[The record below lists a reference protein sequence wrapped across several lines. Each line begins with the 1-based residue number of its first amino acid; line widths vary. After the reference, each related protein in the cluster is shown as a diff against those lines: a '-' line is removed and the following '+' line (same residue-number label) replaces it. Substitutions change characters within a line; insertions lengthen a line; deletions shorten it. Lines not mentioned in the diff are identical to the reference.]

1 MSFWGIFDWF
11 YKTLNYLG
19 LANKDA
25 TILFLGLD
33 NAGKTTLLH
42 MLRDNKVDIH
52 EPTRHVTSEEL
63 VMGNV
68 KFTTYDLGGHMAAR
82 RVWKDYF
89 VKVDGIVFLVDAA
102 DYDRLKES
110 RKELSALLSSKDLS
124 EVPFLV
130 LGNKIDKKGACDEQ
144 SLKQALGIQQTTGKK
159 NKAEKGVRSIEI
171 FMCSV
176 VKKMGFKEGFEWLGK
191 QMNN

>member
-1 MSFWGIFDWF
+1 MSFWGMFDWL
-11 YKTLNYLG
+11 KQQLSYLG
-19 LANKDA
+19 IANKDA

-63 VMGNV
+63 VIGNV

-82 RVWKDYF
+82 RVWKDYC
-89 VKVDGIVFLVDAA
+89 VKVDGIVFLVDSA
-102 DYDRLKES
+102 DPDRFKES
-110 RKELSALLSSKDLS
+110 RHELTALLSSKDLAD
-124 EVPFLV
+124 VPFLI
-130 LGNKIDKKGACDEQ
+130 LGNKIDKKGAATDVQ
-144 SLKQALGIQQTTGKK
+144 LKQLLGIQQTTGKK
-159 NKAEKGVRSIEI
+159 NKPEKGVRAIEV

-176 VKKMGFKEGFEWLGK
+176 VKKLGFAEGFKWLGQ
-191 QMNN
+191 QMN